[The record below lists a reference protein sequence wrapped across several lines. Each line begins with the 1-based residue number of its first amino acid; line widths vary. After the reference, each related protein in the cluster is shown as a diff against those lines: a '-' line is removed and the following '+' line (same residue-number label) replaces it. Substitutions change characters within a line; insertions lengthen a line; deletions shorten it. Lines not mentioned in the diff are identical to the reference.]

1 MAVLRLVR
9 GPGAP
14 REFPLENMPASPE
27 KQTVWLGRDDRI
39 CSIHLSH
46 PCVSRRHAQLAAGEQ
61 GLTLSDAQSKAGTFV
76 NGLRLK
82 PNAAYTLHH
91 RDRIEICGYTFIFQD
106 DQGVA
111 GACDPIDD
119 TDSLTPRAADVTSI
133 LDGSSTAWMLRTDA
147 PPREKLTALVKL
159 AQDLRK
165 RVTLEE
171 LLPSVLERLLSL
183 YGQADRALIVLREA
197 GAGRPAIIRAR
208 QRGSEAISEGGQPGK
223 LLRDVMDQGRAVI
236 TDQGLIMSAPL
247 TDLDG
252 HSLGAVQLDALAGQ
266 RAFRREDLD
275 LLTTAAF
282 QVSVVVENAVLHEA
296 ALRER
301 SLEIE
306 LKLAQQIQVELLPS
320 EPPQIAGYEFF
331 DYYAPAKYVGGD
343 YFDYLPLEDD
353 RLALVVGDVSGKGVP
368 AALLMVKVASEL
380 QASLATGSDPVQVLN
395 RVNRRFS
402 QRNPDGSFVT
412 MVLAVLDL
420 SAHTMSVVNAGHLRP
435 LLRRSDGRIVEIGDA
450 EAGMPLGVS
459 PLRPYLP
466 TQFEF
471 EAGDALVLISD
482 GITEAQSLD
491 MGQYGQQRLLLQLKA
506 SGGTAADLGRRIID
520 DVDRFVG
527 HYPQSDDRCLMCVR
541 REARLPVRQASVPGC
556 G

>member
-1 MAVLRLVR
+1 MLALRLVR

-14 REFPLENMPASPE
+14 REFPLENLQASSE
-27 KQTVWLGRDDRI
+27 KHAVWLGRDERI

-61 GLTLSDAQSKAGTFV
+61 GLTLSDAQSKAGTFL

-82 PNAAYTLHH
+82 ANAVYTLHH

-106 DQGVA
+106 DQGSVC
-111 GACDPIDD
+111 ACDGIDD
-119 TDSLTPRAADVTSI
+119 ADSLTPRAADVTSI

-171 LLPSVLERLLSL
+171 LLPSVLDRLLSL
-183 YGQADRALIVLREA
+183 YSQADRALIVLREA
-197 GAGRPAIIRAR
+197 GSERPAIIRGR
-208 QRGSEAISEGGQPGK
+208 QRGSDLISEGGQTGK
-223 LLRDVMDQGRAVI
+223 LIKDVMDSGRAVI
-236 TDQGLIMSAPL
+236 ADQGLSMSAPL

-252 HSLGAVQLDALAGQ
+252 HSLGAIQLDALASQ

-320 EPPQIAGYEFF
+320 EPPQIDGYEFF

-343 YFDYLPLEDD
+343 YFDYLPLEDN

-402 QRNPDGSFVT
+402 QRNPDGTFVT

-420 SAHTMSVVNAGHLRP
+420 SAHAMSVVNAGHLRP
-435 LLRRSDGRIVEIGDA
+435 LLRRPDGSIIEIGDA

-459 PLRPYLP
+459 PIRPYLP

-471 EAGDALVLISD
+471 RAGDALVLISD

-491 MGQYGQQRLLLQLKA
+491 MGQYGQQRLLLQLKSFA
-506 SGGTAADLGRRIID
+506 GTAADLGRRIID
-520 DVDRFVG
+520 DVDCFVG
-527 HYPQSDDRCLMCVR
+527 HHPQSDDRCLMCVR
-541 REARLPVRQASVPGC
+541 RFM
-556 G
+556 